1 MRRLQICV
9 FAGSSF
15 SMTGKYSDRA
25 AQEYLIF
32 LMMKRMLSCYAFAQ
46 ADLNIFVSRRWQF
59 YRSKHQTFTKA
70 ILKIL
75 SVCCAPTD
83 PPKSPRPKF
92 FFRYFRFFIFFFS
105 GFRALRS
112 YAENR
117 HQRRRRTSKIISVR
131 PDSKGMSYIP
141 ISFRMINS
149 CQNKYFKCI
158 SEVHL
163 KFIIPVTLLSN
174 KHLSRQCQTCG

>member
-1 MRRLQICV
+1 MDPHASQ
-9 FAGSSF
+9 
-15 SMTGKYSDRA
+15 
-25 AQEYLIF
+25 
-32 LMMKRMLSCYAFAQ
+32 
-46 ADLNIFVSRRWQF
+46 
-59 YRSKHQTFTKA
+59 A

-92 FFRYFRFFIFFFS
+92 FFAISDFFFW
-105 GFRALRS
+105 GGGGGDFRALRS

-117 HQRRRRTSKIISVR
+117 HQRCRRTSKIISVR

-141 ISFRMINS
+141 ITFRMINS

-158 SEVHL
+158 S
-163 KFIIPVTLLSN
+163 
-174 KHLSRQCQTCG
+174 

>member
-1 MRRLQICV
+1 MLICDLEDGKV
-9 FAGSSF
+9 FH
-15 SMTGKYSDRA
+15 
-25 AQEYLIF
+25 
-32 LMMKRMLSCYAFAQ
+32 
-46 ADLNIFVSRRWQF
+46 FVDI
-59 YRSKHQTFTKA
+59 KA

-92 FFRYFRFFIFFFS
+92 FFCYFRFFFW

-131 PDSKGMSYIP
+131 PDSKGMLYIP

-158 SEVHL
+158 YHL
-163 KFIIPVTLLSN
+163 RMILHVLKILGHSLS
-174 KHLSRQCQTCG
+174 HHVICTVGEA

>member
-1 MRRLQICV
+1 MSALFASLICL
-9 FAGSSF
+9 SP
-15 SMTGKYSDRA
+15 
-25 AQEYLIF
+25 YLELLTI
-32 LMMKRMLSCYAFAQ
+32 LHSEQPKLLTLLHSEQ
-46 ADLNIFVSRRWQF
+46 PKL
-59 YRSKHQTFTKA
+59 YRA

-75 SVCCAPTD
+75 LVCCAPTD

-92 FFRYFRFFIFFFS
+92 FFRYFQFFFFFR

-131 PDSKGMSYIP
+131 PNSKGMSYIP

-149 CQNKYFKCI
+149 CQNNYFKCI
-158 SEVHL
+158 S
-163 KFIIPVTLLSN
+163 
-174 KHLSRQCQTCG
+174 

>member
-1 MRRLQICV
+1 MDKNVSYVTEVLNKLQMRKNNSYIAAS
-9 FAGSSF
+9 FAYKDG
-15 SMTGKYSDRA
+15 
-25 AQEYLIF
+25 EIL
-32 LMMKRMLSCYAFAQ
+32 
-46 ADLNIFVSRRWQF
+46 
-59 YRSKHQTFTKA
+59 TKTHIQLLPEA

-92 FFRYFRFFIFFFS
+92 FFRYFRFFIFFR

-158 SEVHL
+158 S
-163 KFIIPVTLLSN
+163 
-174 KHLSRQCQTCG
+174 